1 VNDRIGL
8 IMIIA
13 GIKLTFLGMTVVF
26 LFLLLL
32 VFCVNIS
39 FRFLSGVNAREQ
51 AEMETATLLKRRRSL
66 ATKSADEVLVAVI
79 SAAIAAHRARTLL
92 VR

>member
-1 VNDRIGL
+1 
-8 IMIIA
+8 MIIA

-39 FRFLSGVNAREQ
+39 FRFLSAANAREQ
-51 AEMETATLLKRRRSL
+51 AEMEAAMLLKRRRSL

-79 SAAIAAHRARTLL
+79 SAAIAAHRARTLQ

>member
-1 VNDRIGL
+1 
-8 IMIIA
+8 MIIA

-79 SAAIAAHRARTLL
+79 SAAIAAHRARTLQ